1 MSSYVSLS
9 LFKEPLSNP
18 KLDSST
24 VSNVLLHS
32 INKDKITEQAFL
44 NKRLK
49 SANRA
54 KVYKQNFS
62 VTWKGN
68 MNGRSSPF
76 VPFNGSLDEI
86 KKLKSIADE
95 TS

>member
-9 LFKEPLSNP
+9 SYKEPLSNP

-32 INKDKITEQAFL
+32 INKDKIAEQAFL

-49 SANRA
+49 SAN
-54 KVYKQNFS
+54 
-62 VTWKGN
+62 
-68 MNGRSSPF
+68 
-76 VPFNGSLDEI
+76 
-86 KKLKSIADE
+86 
-95 TS
+95 